1 MKRPIV
7 RWLKTVKCP
16 LCDSSKVRRD
26 FDFPKT
32 MKVCENCG
40 CEFNTA
46 GDITLDPKQI

>member
-7 RWLKTVKCP
+7 RCLKTVKCP
-16 LCDSSKVRRD
+16 LCDKYKIRRD

-32 MKVCENCG
+32 IRVSENCG
-40 CEFNTA
+40 CEFNTT